1 MKRGT
6 DESDKAESF
15 RRPYSG
21 SLRAHRG
28 LKGEGLSLRAA
39 RRSVHRGGLS
49 FILVDQ
55 TRATCVAR
63 VADTS
68 FSWPQGVKASRS
80 SSEFVGT
87 VDRVGSMLKKRL
99 SQRSATLGQVT
110 KRWSVDSC

>member
-1 MKRGT
+1 MRVM
-6 DESDKAESF
+6 
-15 RRPYSG
+15 RRNYSG
-21 SLRAHRG
+21 RLRAHRG
-28 LKGEGLSLRAA
+28 LKGGGLSLRAA

-68 FSWPQGVKASRS
+68 LSRPQGVKASLS

-87 VDRVGSMLKKRL
+87 VDRVGSKLKNRP
-99 SQRSATLGQVT
+99 SQRSATLGPVT
-110 KRWSVDSC
+110 NRWSVVSC